1 MKGVEVKIL
10 QAEENAM
17 ADMMRDTMKHVLA
30 EIRPEFFLQ
39 EEVLTVVEAA
49 AFCKMSRSSFESL
62 VRQGRIKPHRPTGKP
77 VYLKSELT
85 DFIKKS

>member
-17 ADMMRDTMKHVLA
+17 ADMMRNTMKHVLA

-49 AFCKMSRSSFESL
+49 AFAK
-62 VRQGRIKPHRPTGKP
+62 
-77 VYLKSELT
+77 
-85 DFIKKS
+85 